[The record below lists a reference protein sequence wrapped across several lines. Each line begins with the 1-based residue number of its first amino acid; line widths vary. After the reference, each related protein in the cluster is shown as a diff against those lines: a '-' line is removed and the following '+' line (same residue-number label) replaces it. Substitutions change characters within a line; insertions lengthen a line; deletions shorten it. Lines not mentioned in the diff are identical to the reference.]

1 MRSFVQQ
8 YIATALAD
16 PESAWQLL
24 TPRFQ
29 QTCCDGS
36 AGSYVGYWNTIAT
49 ATLRDIE
56 ADPGAMRVGYT
67 ITWDPAGERGPED
80 ERVTLGL
87 VRQGDRY
94 LIDYEL

>member
-1 MRSFVQQ
+1 MRTFVQQ
-8 YIATALAD
+8 YIATALAN

-29 QTCCDGS
+29 QTCCGGS

-49 ATLRDIE
+49 ANLRDIQ
-56 ADPGAMRVGYT
+56 ADPGAMQVGYI

-87 VRQGDRY
+87 VQEGESY